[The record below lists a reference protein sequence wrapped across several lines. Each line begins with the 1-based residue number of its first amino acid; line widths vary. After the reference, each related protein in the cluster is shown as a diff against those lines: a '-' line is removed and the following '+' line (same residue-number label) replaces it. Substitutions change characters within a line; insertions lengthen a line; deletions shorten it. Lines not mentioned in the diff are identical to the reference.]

1 LLREN
6 NLAAGL
12 TRVWTYDNAG
22 NILSKKEYAYTT
34 GALGAVLDTVVYSY
48 GDSSWGDLLTAYD
61 GKPITYDGIG
71 NPLTYDGWTFTW
83 EHGRELSAMS
93 KAGTTWQFTY
103 DANGMRSRRSRGST
117 VYQYVYNGSQLS
129 QMKVN
134 GNLLN
139 FFYGANGPLAVQ
151 WNGTSYYYIQ
161 NLQGDIIAIVDGN
174 GTEVVRYAYDAWG
187 KIFEISGSLA
197 TTLGT
202 LNPLRYRGY
211 VYDQETGLYYLQSR
225 YYNPEWGRF
234 LNADVFVSTGQGL
247 LGNNMFAYCMNN
259 PSNYHDPSGNACIMS
274 CHGRVDLF
282 MSNLSDF
289 AGGGGGMSCWVSAAP
304 QYIGETKGEGFLK
317 DTIHNIPGGQA
328 HGRMG
333 YYQYEIFALDT
344 SGVVVADASVA
355 LTDATLCYEHSSLTL
370 LRLFSADLFMG
381 MTLEDGLAIEA
392 MASILSTSGEIQL
405 GALSLSATAYVGG
418 IGFNAGILVDGFTIG
433 FAKGVGFEVTIRW
446 TLE

>member
-1 LLREN
+1 M
-6 NLAAGL
+6 L
-12 TRVWTYDNAG
+12 T
-22 NILSKKEYAYTT
+22 E
-34 GALGAVLDTVVYSY
+34 
-48 GDSSWGDLLTAYD
+48 YD

-83 EHGRELSAMS
+83 EHGRELASMA
-93 KAGTTWQFTY
+93 KNGVTWQYTY
-103 DANGMRSRRSRGST
+103 DANGMRTSRTNGATTYRYIYNGGQLT
-117 VYQYVYNGSQLS
+117 QMHKGTDILHFVYDAGGTQVALIYNGS
-129 QMKVN
+129 V
-134 GNLLN
+134 
-139 FFYGANGPLAVQ
+139 
-151 WNGTSYYYIQ
+151 YYYLTT
-161 NLQGDIIAIVDGN
+161 LQGDTFAIADSDGTIVVEY
-174 GTEVVRYAYDAWG
+174 TYDAWG
-187 KIFEISGSLA
+187 RPLSKEDNTSFD
-197 TTLGT
+197 LGD

-211 VYDQETGLYYLQSR
+211 VYDQETELYYLQSR

-234 LNADVFVSTGQGL
+234 LNADTFVSTGQGL
-247 LGNNMFAYCMNN
+247 LGNNMFAYCLNN

-355 LTDATLCYEHSSLTL
+355 LADATLCYEHSSLTL

-405 GALSLSATAYVGG
+405 GALSFSATAYVGG